1 MKLKPRF
8 TAILATVG
16 LVALVVGSGLVI
28 SGEVQRIRG
37 DQRFRSAQVALKQ
50 GIELF
55 DDSANQVGDSDNSA
69 APGSEDSGPRPD
81 LSADVSAIA
90 RVRIPS
96 IGVDAATLEF
106 KSSTD
111 LEFGLAWMPESAR
124 LGTTGTS
131 VVVGHRTLFG
141 APLREADQIAG
152 GDKIVVTSI
161 GGTTA
166 TYSVRSIHYRRPTE
180 SYADLVADAGATRLL
195 LVTCHPEY
203 STEFR
208 LLVVADAD
216 VDAQG

>member
-1 MKLKPRF
+1 MKLKPKF
-8 TAILATVG
+8 TGMLATIG
-16 LVALVVGSGLVI
+16 LVALVVGAGLVV
-28 SGEVQRIRG
+28 SGEVLRIRG

-55 DDSANQVGDSDNSA
+55 DDTSDPVGDSDKSA
-69 APGSEDSGPRPD
+69 ATSSEESGPQPD
-81 LSADVSAIA
+81 VTADTSAIA

-96 IGVDAATLEF
+96 IGVDVATLEF

-111 LEFGLAWMPESAR
+111 LERGLAWMPESAG

-141 APLREADQIAG
+141 APLRKADQIARGDNILVTTVG
-152 GDKIVVTSI
+152 GATV
-161 GGTTA
+161 
-166 TYSVRSIHYRRPTE
+166 TYSVKSTHYRRPTE
-180 SYADLVADAGATRLL
+180 SYADLVADAGVTRLL
-195 LVTCHPEY
+195 LVTCHPEH

>member
-1 MKLKPRF
+1 MKLKPTF
-8 TAILATVG
+8 TAILATIG
-16 LVALVVGSGLVI
+16 LVALAAGAGLVI

-55 DDSANQVGDSDNSA
+55 DDSSDQVGDSDKSA
-69 APGSEDSGPRPD
+69 ATSSGDSGPQPNFA
-81 LSADVSAIA
+81 ADSSAIA

-106 KSSTD
+106 KSSID
-111 LEFGLAWMPESAR
+111 LERGLAWMPESAS

-141 APLREADQIAG
+141 APLRKADQIARGDNIFVTTVG
-152 GDKIVVTSI
+152 GATVTYAVKS
-161 GGTTA
+161 
-166 TYSVRSIHYRRPTE
+166 SHYRRPTE
-180 SYADLVADAGATRLL
+180 SYADLVADAGVNRLL